1 MLLTFYAKFTKPA
14 EPKTSKL
21 QADSRDYKFASVSK
35 QEHFYKGRCK
45 ESPFYD
51 STPAC
56 FFLNLLLFLSTIPES
71 SFGFISETSLPN
83 QKCQLIRSTS
93 KMDSDSIP
101 ELSYIVCRNLH
112 FFIPA
117 FSLFIIEIGISSYQ
131 IQYQEALTL
140 SRLFHTYSHFVIS
153 LHAIICFQSSSMV
166 HIIHDNF
173 YPHALFQRALHVFF
187 GCNNDDVHVNF
198 LSRGDKNQDKNKRS
212 TSIFNHRNL
221 NSLATGFLQ
230 YLLRIPY
237 AN

>member
-1 MLLTFYAKFTKPA
+1 
-14 EPKTSKL
+14 
-21 QADSRDYKFASVSK
+21 
-35 QEHFYKGRCK
+35 
-45 ESPFYD
+45 
-51 STPAC
+51 
-56 FFLNLLLFLSTIPES
+56 
-71 SFGFISETSLPN
+71 
-83 QKCQLIRSTS
+83 
-93 KMDSDSIP
+93 MDSDSIP

-173 YPHALFQRALHVFF
+173 YPHALFQRALYVFF

-198 LSRGDKNQDKNKRS
+198 LSRGDKNQDKNKRLVITDAAS
-212 TSIFNHRNL
+212 SQYEVVRFFSIYWSLFCYGQHYTTDSPPAYYDRRCGEDLGNLWLDVVVVVDNSKITIHNH
-221 NSLATGFLQ
+221 AE
-230 YLLRIPY
+230 
-237 AN
+237 ANVKIRCQSVKTDFKDTFMGPMDEVSFEFYDIDRGTPRRFKKIG